1 MPPPAPNYWEVTKA
15 LVLRGARLAATPRV
29 SVLAAERLRHQRW
42 GPGLKESPRSVF
54 PGMAADH
61 RLHDGLGS
69 FFKVQIPGPSPG
81 IQIRRLRGDLEESQ
95 FFALTLQE
103 ICLRIA
109 HGLHG
114 FYSM

>member
-1 MPPPAPNYWEVTKA
+1 MTDFLTSYGSTSGMSLRSGAA
-15 LVLRGARLAATPRV
+15 GDQRGA
-29 SVLAAERLRHQRW
+29 
-42 GPGLKESPRSVF
+42 G
-54 PGMAADH
+54 GM
-61 RLHDGLGS
+61 
-69 FFKVQIPGPSPG
+69 QIPGPSPG

>member
-1 MPPPAPNYWEVTKA
+1 MPPPAPNDWEVTKA
-15 LVLRGARLAATPRV
+15 LVLSGAQLAATPRV

-69 FFKVQIPGPSPG
+69 FFKVQIPGPSPH
-81 IQIRRLRGDLEESQ
+81 
-95 FFALTLQE
+95 ALTVQLWWWAQGE
-103 ICLRIA
+103 TAFPTSPLVA
-109 HGLHG
+109 LKHPQA
-114 FYSM
+114 